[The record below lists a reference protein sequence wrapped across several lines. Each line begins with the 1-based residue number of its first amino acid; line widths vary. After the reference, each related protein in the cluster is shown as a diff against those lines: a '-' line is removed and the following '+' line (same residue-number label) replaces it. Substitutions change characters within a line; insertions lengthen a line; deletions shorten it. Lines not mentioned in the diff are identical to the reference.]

1 MKEFASSLWKA
12 VLMPWH
18 VAIFITSI
26 AMLAIWLAAWWLER
40 AIGQALPRFV
50 AALPEKYH
58 PVLLNLAAFTVK
70 LGNRDGR

>member
-26 AMLAIWLAAWWLER
+26 AVLAVWLAAWWSER
-40 AIGQALPRFV
+40 TIGQALPRFV
-50 AALPEKYH
+50 AALPENYH
-58 PVLLNLAAFTVK
+58 PVLLNMAAFTVK
-70 LGNRDGR
+70 PSRRDLK